1 MAAPENLKT
10 LVNNYEF
17 HRPAYLRGQYNE
29 TQLRREFVDK
39 FFNMT
44 IFTLRIVINALFSL
58 AFFVASKESKIEGY
72 VESGS
77 GK

>member
-39 FFNMT
+39 FFSIMGWDVDNNKASSEAYKE
-44 IFTLRIVINALFSL
+44 VVPINF
-58 AFFVASKESKIEGY
+58 
-72 VESGS
+72 
-77 GK
+77 